1 MELYTIFIFLIV
13 QAAQANERPE
23 LRMDDYVDYL
33 KYQDIVKAISNSKP
47 PWIYGY
53 SIDPL
58 YIRSTSKES
67 VLALEG
73 SCIYF
78 RKENISEKTVE
89 FTKHEPKELKKP
101 SEQTEGEDTETSGEP
116 KKLQASQESEKLEN
130 DKEVVTK
137 LYGKFFNTT
146 LKNADGKNDYRNT
159 SNGITITEKPDQ
171 EDGKSYKLLYSDNKH
186 CSILR
191 PFTLPKGEYDQLSAV
206 YLSYTATEAHCI
218 LLLSDEAARGDRPP
232 KDLPQKLPSYLK
244 DLPEMS
250 PTGLPKGMPL
260 FCKLMYRNLCGHS
273 AKVEAVFKKSCPK
286 IPNVL
291 GC

>member
-33 KYQDIVKAISNSKP
+33 KYQDIVKAINNSKP
-47 PWIYGY
+47 PWLYGY

-58 YIRSTSKES
+58 YIDTTTKES
-67 VLALEG
+67 FLGLEG

-78 RKENISEKTVE
+78 RKENLSEKTVE
-89 FTKHEPKELKKP
+89 FTKHQPKDVKEP
-101 SEQTEGEDTETSGEP
+101 SEQTEGKDTEKSGEP
-116 KKLQASQESEKLEN
+116 NTPQASKGSEKLEN

-137 LYGKFFNTT
+137 LHGKFFNTT
-146 LKNADGKNDYRNT
+146 LKNAERRNDYRNT
-159 SNGITITEKPDQ
+159 SNGITIIGNPGQ
-171 EDGKSYKLLYSDNKH
+171 EEKSYKLLYSDNKH

-191 PFTLPKGEYDQLSAV
+191 PFTLPKGEHNPLSDV
-206 YLSYTATEAHCI
+206 YLSYNATKAHCI
-218 LLLSDEAARGDRPP
+218 LLLSDEAARGDSPP
-232 KDLPQKLPSYLK
+232 KDLPQKLPGGLK
-244 DLPEMS
+244 DLPKLS

-260 FCKLMYRNLCGHS
+260 WCKFMYRNLCGHS
-273 AKVEAVFKKSCPK
+273 AKVEAVFQRSCPK
-286 IPNVL
+286 IPNLL